1 MTLQFIITTLLSVIL
16 FSSCASYLEP
26 AVNPNDAKAVTR
38 SITAKRD
45 DFRKRTYYTGP
56 IASSYPDALLIRA
69 EKTDTGRISYQ
80 IYVESA
86 YYGDWRLYN
95 SVYDSNG
102 TNLNMTVISRE
113 VRACSSSNCSLKESF
128 SIDVTQ
134 KYLEDNQF
142 DGIRFKAI
150 GKKGE
155 QIFFIP
161 SEYIRAFLWAVR

>member
-1 MTLQFIITTLLSVIL
+1 MKLKFIITALLSVIL
-16 FSSCASYLEP
+16 FSSCASNLEP
-26 AVNPNDAKAVTR
+26 TVNPNDAKAVTR
-38 SITAKRD
+38 SVTVKRD
-45 DFRKRTYYTGP
+45 DFRKSTYYTGP
-56 IASSYPDALLIRA
+56 IASSYPDEVLIRA
-69 EKTDTGRISYQ
+69 EKTDLGRVSYQ
-80 IYVESA
+80 IYVRNT
-86 YYGDWRLYN
+86 YRGDWRLYN

-113 VRACSSSNCSLKESF
+113 VMTCGSSNCYLREQF

-150 GKKGE
+150 GKTGE